1 MSPSFQ
7 GRELSPSHN
16 KNLIINEFSLVI
28 QRVDRS
34 SAGAYVCE
42 ATNSAGKGSSDQ
54 VPLTIKCKK
63 MTKTPYFYSWP
74 NTTIFDEFWILLHRH
89 PSVRFVIWQRNLRW
103 QKRGCQN
110 NLQRHSQ
117 SNPWWIF
124 VSLHIS
130 LFYYIVPK
138 IKFIYHRHF
147 LRM

>member
-1 MSPSFQ
+1 MPVRVASTFLSPSFQ

-63 MTKTPYFYSWP
+63 RIKTPYFCSWP
-74 NTTIFDEFWILLHRH
+74 NTKIFDELKFLFSDI
-89 PSVRFVIWQRNLRW
+89 PVCASSSGKGIYVGKNEDAKIICNVTA
-103 QKRGCQN
+103 
-110 NLQRHSQ
+110 
-117 SNPWWIF
+117 NPTPDGY
-124 VSLHIS
+124 L
-130 LFYYIVPK
+130 
-138 IKFIYHRHF
+138 
-147 LRM
+147 